1 MIETSIITC
10 EWLSS
15 GKLTGRWATVAN
27 KPVSKTHEHVSR
39 YRVWRSVQCGVMER
53 VKWSETASRMAAPL
67 PGVRPQPT
75 AFQLSCR
82 HKGMQFPNKA
92 NLNICPPPRLALTRT
107 GLPLQSAGSHKFLVA
122 LRPATYNLLSA
133 LRYKFTE
140 MCRAKLQ
147 RHTFKALYIPT
158 IYFF

>member
-10 EWLSS
+10 KWLSS
-15 GKLTGRWATVAN
+15 GKLTGRWAMVAN

-53 VKWSETASRMAAPL
+53 VKWSETVGRLAAPL

-75 AFQLSCR
+75 SFQLSCR

-92 NLNICPPPRLALTRT
+92 NLNICPLPQLALTRT
-107 GLPLQSAGSHKFLVA
+107 GLPLQSAGSLKFLVA

-133 LRYKFTE
+133 HT
-140 MCRAKLQ
+140 LQ
-147 RHTFKALYIPT
+147 IHWNVPCKTATAHF
-158 IYFF
+158 